1 MRGFGGA
8 KFKSI
13 VKEHDTEADAIKYIN
28 SVVRKKLRGMKNK
41 ELEGGPRTNVY
52 RIVNTKSNC
61 EDKAPH
67 LRHALADIY
76 SQCGIPACCSELGCE
91 NCFQDLWKWRR
102 MWNWKVLK
110 HWNLFCSSKTN
121 IADLFLFLIHTPGT
135 LHHLLFYF
143 NKLLYAY
150 LTTLVSNSYTQVN
163 LYLSKKLYTNTK
175 ENIVDNYVPLTLQ
188 LA

>member
-1 MRGFGGA
+1 MSSTKGKRKHDANGGQVSKKKQKQAPTLTYGTPVAMLAEGAGPPRTLIPYSIGFEGKTKTNNTIVKYMMRGFGGA

-91 NCFQDLWKWRR
+91 DCFQDL
-102 MWNWKVLK
+102 
-110 HWNLFCSSKTN
+110 
-121 IADLFLFLIHTPGT
+121 
-135 LHHLLFYF
+135 
-143 NKLLYAY
+143 
-150 LTTLVSNSYTQVN
+150 
-163 LYLSKKLYTNTK
+163 
-175 ENIVDNYVPLTLQ
+175 
-188 LA
+188 